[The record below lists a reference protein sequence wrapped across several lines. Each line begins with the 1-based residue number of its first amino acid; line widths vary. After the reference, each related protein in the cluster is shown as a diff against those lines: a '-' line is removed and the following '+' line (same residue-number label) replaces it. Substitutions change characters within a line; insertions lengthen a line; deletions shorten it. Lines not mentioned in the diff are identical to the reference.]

1 LRHKNTGNRDMA
13 ADTPDSPA
21 SAGSNKIPSSQG
33 KRLGQWLLN
42 RWLDRSPG
50 AGRNESVTILP
61 SDAAPGVQRSRSGE
75 SDRVWFRTERI
86 FFQNGRWYIATRE
99 GIDVGPFA
107 DARTARREA
116 RHLVK
121 LLAEARK
128 HGEQDAGLTIQ
139 QFIHRP
145 ILVDRR

>member
-1 LRHKNTGNRDMA
+1 MA

-21 SAGSNKIPSSQG
+21 SARSNMIPSSRG

-42 RWLDRSPG
+42 RWLDRSAG
-50 AGRNESVTILP
+50 AASGA
-61 SDAAPGVQRSRSGE
+61 SDAPAEPAGTAPEVRRARSGE
-75 SDRVWFRTERI
+75 PERVWFRTERI

-121 LLAEARK
+121 MLAEARK
-128 HGEQDAGLTIQ
+128 HGEQDAGLTIR

-145 ILVDRR
+145 ILVQRR